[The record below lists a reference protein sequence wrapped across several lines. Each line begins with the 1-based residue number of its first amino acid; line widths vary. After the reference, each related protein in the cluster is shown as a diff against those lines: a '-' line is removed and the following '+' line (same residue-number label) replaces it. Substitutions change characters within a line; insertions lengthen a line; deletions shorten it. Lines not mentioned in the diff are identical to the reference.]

1 MLGIYSIEKND
12 ISSSAWYLKNHL
24 EATSDGG
31 IFVVRVLISGLRKDT
46 EHLEDSTL
54 LRYKNFED
62 IAAANQKA
70 IDVQFQSIKD

>member
-1 MLGIYSIEKND
+1 M
-12 ISSSAWYLKNHL
+12 
-24 EATSDGG
+24 
-31 IFVVRVLISGLRKDT
+31 VRMLISWLRKDT